1 MNKLQK
7 YLKNKGISQIDF
19 AKKIGTAPNNLN
31 LIVNGKSIPG
41 LTLAYEIEKM
51 TGGVITLYDWLP
63 DESKKKGEEID
74 DE

>member
-7 YLKNKGISQIDF
+7 YLKNKGISQLDF
-19 AKKIGTAPNNLN
+19 AKKIGTAHNNLN

-41 LTLAYEIEKM
+41 LKLAYEIEKM

-63 DESKKKGEEID
+63 DESKKN
-74 DE
+74 